1 MSLTGTIEAV
11 WRIEQP
17 KLAARLVR
25 YLRDVGLAEE
35 IAQDAFVAALENWPR
50 QGIPDNPGAWLMQ
63 VAKNRALNRL
73 RRTTMIESKH
83 RQMATELEGSS
94 WAAAEADAPSE
105 EDGNDRLRLIFA
117 ACHPVL
123 VPEQRVALALRVVGG
138 LTTAEIARG
147 LLVSEANIAQRIV
160 RAKRRLREMRAAF
173 EIPPADERHAR
184 LDAVLEVIYLIF
196 NEGYVAASGPSWL
209 RPNLCAE
216 ALRFGRSLAA
226 LMPDQAE
233 VLGLLALMELQASRF
248 PARVNASGVP
258 ILLLNQDR
266 SKWDWSLIRIGLGRI
281 SEALLL
287 ELAPRK
293 YVLQAMI
300 AASHA
305 RAVDAADTDWIAI
318 AAYYHALAL
327 VAPSPI
333 VELNR
338 AVAVGM
344 AFGPAQ
350 GLAIVNEV
358 KDDPHLRG
366 SHMLPAVLGHLLLRS
381 GRRSEA
387 AAEFRRAASLT
398 LNAQERSALLAI
410 CEDGSPVGYSE
421 QTPRDGGSLRIADPP
436 VNDHPSDP
444 GLLLDGSAGHANS

>member
-1 MSLTGTIEAV
+1 MSLASSIEAV

-25 YLRDVGLAEE
+25 YLRDIGLAEE
-35 IAQDAFVAALENWPR
+35 IAQDAFVAALENWPL

-63 VAKNRALNRL
+63 VARNRAFNRL

-83 RQMATELEGSS
+83 RQMAMELDGLNPAGSDGN
-94 WAAAEADAPSE
+94 AQFE
-105 EDGNDRLRLIFA
+105 EDSEDRLRLIFA
-117 ACHPVL
+117 ACHPAL
-123 VPEQRVALALRVVGG
+123 VQEQRVALALRVVGG

-147 LLVSEANIAQRIV
+147 LLVTEANVAQRIV
-160 RAKRRLREMRAAF
+160 RAKRRLREMRVAF
-173 EIPPADERHAR
+173 EIPSPPELHAR
-184 LDAVLEVIYLIF
+184 LEAVLEVVYLIF
-196 NEGYVAASGPSWL
+196 NEGYVPASGPSWL
-209 RPNLCAE
+209 RQSLCAE

-233 VLGLLALMELQASRF
+233 VLGLVALMELQESRSA
-248 PARVNASGVP
+248 ARTDASGIP

-266 SKWDWSLIRIGLGRI
+266 SKWDWSLIHIGLDRI
-281 SEALLL
+281 SQALI
-287 ELAPRK
+287 LAPAPGK
-293 YVLQAMI
+293 YVIQAMI

-318 AAYYHALAL
+318 AAYYQALAL

-350 GLAIVNEV
+350 GMAIVSQV
-358 KDDPHLRG
+358 KDDPHLRE
-366 SHMLPAVLGHLLLRS
+366 SHMLPAVVGHLLMRS
-381 GRRSEA
+381 GHRSLA

-398 LNAQERSALLAI
+398 GNEQVRAALLAL
-410 CEDGSPVGYSE
+410 CEDGSPGWDAQRSPQLGTSQHQIN
-421 QTPRDGGSLRIADPP
+421 QTSSDRL
-436 VNDHPSDP
+436 SDP
-444 GLLLDGSAGHANS
+444 SVLSGDSAGHANR